1 MEGYEKNKISWEDNV
16 KKGKYNLAEELLD
29 VLVVNPTSIDFLTI
43 PGYKTFKKTIS
54 QKKIKTRV

>member
-43 PGYKTFKKTIS
+43 PGIQDLKKQS
-54 QKKIKTRV
+54 AKKDKRV